1 MLNQGLGQ
9 FHGGAYYRNSNY
21 HNNNKYQDEVEKGDN
36 SISDS
41 DSENSSARNFQEK
54 NRQETH
60 TMKMLAIEKH
70 KRLMERKDTDIERIE
85 KILKVFDTIIVL
97 LGLIGTA
104 IAQYESNLYY
114 ENDNSPTN
122 NSNSLRSLVH

>member
-1 MLNQGLGQ
+1 
-9 FHGGAYYRNSNY
+9 
-21 HNNNKYQDEVEKGDN
+21 
-36 SISDS
+36 
-41 DSENSSARNFQEK
+41 
-54 NRQETH
+54 
-60 TMKMLAIEKH
+60 
-70 KRLMERKDTDIERIE
+70 MERKEADIESIE

-114 ENDNSPTN
+114 ENDNSPTK